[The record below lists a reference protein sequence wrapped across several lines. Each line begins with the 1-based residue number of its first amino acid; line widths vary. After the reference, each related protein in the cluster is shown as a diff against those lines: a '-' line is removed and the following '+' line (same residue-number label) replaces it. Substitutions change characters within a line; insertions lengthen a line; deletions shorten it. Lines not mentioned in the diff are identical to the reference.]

1 MNEWVRWLCSGYC
14 SKVLMLSRNVHLH
27 HSWVPRK
34 RFCVVMVT
42 LSYFC
47 LWPGVVTITLFLAL
61 SGSVQ
66 STNLN
71 LKSYFSCWRALSWAE
86 GCLKETFYKKKN
98 IKLNWWISLLR
109 PSEWAF
115 WTMFKPKAK
124 QIVEKW
130 SQRPYKSTSSEK
142 VVSVALNLLEV
153 RHAHRLALIIWPQRV
168 HSSTMQTL
176 SNQFFTLFVFKAV
189 S

>member
-47 LWPGVVTITLFLAL
+47 LWPGVVTIHAYFFAMAWFCAKHQFKAIFLL
-61 SGSVQ
+61 
-66 STNLN
+66 
-71 LKSYFSCWRALSWAE
+71 CWRALSWAE
-86 GCLKETFYKKKN
+86 GWLTETFFKKKN

-130 SQRPYKSTSSEK
+130 SQRLYKSTSSEK

-176 SNQFFTLFVFKAV
+176 SNQFLTLFVFKAV

>member
-1 MNEWVRWLCSGYC
+1 MVDIAQKYLCLHAILYTYTTAGYPEKGFAWSWLLYRTSACGQVWS
-14 SKVLMLSRNVHLH
+14 LSMPTFFAMA
-27 HSWVPRK
+27 W
-34 RFCVVMVT
+34 FCAKHQ
-42 LSYFC
+42 FKA
-47 LWPGVVTITLFLAL
+47 IFLL
-61 SGSVQ
+61 
-66 STNLN
+66 
-71 LKSYFSCWRALSWAE
+71 CWRALSWAE

-176 SNQFFTLFVFKAV
+176 SNQFLFAV